1 VMSLSSKII
10 SIQELQAGDAVGYG
24 ARYVAKQAMRVGVI
38 ACGYADGY
46 PRHAKD
52 GTPVWVYGPQ
62 DKTQGAICPIAGQ
75 VSMDMLTIDL
85 SHAPWARVGTSVEL
99 WGKNLP
105 VDNVANHAQT
115 IGYELVCAIAPRVP
129 VEII

>member
-1 VMSLSSKII
+1 
-10 SIQELQAGDAVGYG
+10 
-24 ARYVAKQAMRVGVI
+24 
-38 ACGYADGY
+38 
-46 PRHAKD
+46 
-52 GTPVWVYGPQ
+52 
-62 DKTQGAICPIAGQ
+62 
-75 VSMDMLTIDL
+75 MDMLTIDL
-85 SHAPWARVGTSVEL
+85 SHAPWARFGTSVEL

>member
-1 VMSLSSKII
+1 
-10 SIQELQAGDAVGYG
+10 
-24 ARYVAKQAMRVGVI
+24 MRIGVI

-52 GTPVWVYGPQ
+52 GTPVWVYGNDPSQ
-62 DKTQGAICPIAGQ
+62 SRICPMAGQ

-85 SHAPWARVGTSVEL
+85 THAPWATVGTKVEL

-105 VDNVANHAQT
+105 VDDVARHAQT

-129 VEII
+129 LEII

>member
-1 VMSLSSKII
+1 MPLHS
-10 SIQELQAGDAVGYG
+10 YG
-24 ARYVAKQAMRVGVI
+24 LGEGEAMQAMRVGVI

-52 GTPVWVYGPQ
+52 GAPVWVFGSQ
-62 DKTQGAICPIAGQ
+62 DKTQGAICSIAGQ

-105 VDNVANHAQT
+105 VDNVANHASLDQHQIAT
-115 IGYELVCAIAPRVP
+115 FHTDEELPSFL
-129 VEII
+129 

>member
-1 VMSLSSKII
+1 
-10 SIQELQAGDAVGYG
+10 
-24 ARYVAKQAMRVGVI
+24 VAKQAMRVGVI

-52 GTPVWVYGPQ
+52 GAPVWVFGSQ
-62 DKTQGAICPIAGQ
+62 DKTQGAICSIAGQ